1 MWILVGFLVLAILKH
16 LQLFIAGVQRL
27 LLFYVS
33 FYGQT
38 FIVRSSFPIFM
49 LVTPTIDL
57 LTLPLPFL
65 HIPTVTKLLSSPIA
79 AIRQAGSVSI
89 GIFIKHATIVS
100 VLLPMDEWIGI
111 VLTQG
116 KVAVYVLVV

>member
-1 MWILVGFLVLAILKH
+1 MWILVGFLVFAILKH

-33 FYGQT
+33 FYGQD
-38 FIVRSSFPIFM
+38 FIVRSSLYIFVLVIPPID
-49 LVTPTIDL
+49 V
-57 LTLPLPFL
+57 LTLPFPFL
-65 HIPTVTKLLSSPIA
+65 HIPTVTKLLHSPIA
-79 AIRQAGSVSI
+79 AIRQANSVSI
-89 GIFIKHATIVS
+89 GIPIQRTTIVS
-100 VLLPMDEWIGI
+100 VLLSMNEWIGI